1 MNIVFDNP
9 YRVLG
14 LISPISNKELAKRTN
29 DLQTFVEFGKSPS
42 YDLDISST
50 VIPIAR
56 GIDNIKDAAR
66 HLESD
71 NDKVF
76 YALFWFYKSDA
87 VDELAF
93 DAIKEGSLEKAHD
106 LWDKQIQRSTDPKF
120 SWLINSNVLCFF
132 EIQQKGFS
140 FGRFHQIVNN
150 YGKLLQSI
158 EQVKTEVL
166 QSGKNTVDNSAIGEK
181 LIDSLINYVKADG
194 NDYFG
199 QYNLELLETFSS
211 YPLSFKDYATSKIM
225 TPCLIE
231 VEDVIGE
238 VKQILEDEEDW
249 AIYGAVEQ
257 LKAIEGLVRELDLYS
272 NDYKVQSLIN
282 EYSKV
287 ANDCSF
293 FIFNELDDDAF
304 AKEIASW
311 VAELPAYGQT
321 QNKIDEEQDI
331 LMQNIENKSIYQK
344 FEGLIEYLK
353 FELHSISDSEWLL
366 NEIVKELRVITCE
379 NEKERETYIKLASS
393 SIFKLINHAFKT
405 YNESFDIFKI
415 DADINYLKTIVNQCY
430 QLVLNIQTQFRYIE
444 IEGEAKDYINKA
456 VSHFSSEKNEIE
468 KVSSQVRGSNRL
480 PVVRKPDKPMAGGV
494 FYAIGDKT
502 GINSNYMRVGYV
514 IAALATGV
522 WPLIVLYAALTIIK
536 NFIENNA
543 K

>member
-1 MNIVFDNP
+1 MNIVFNNP

-50 VIPIAR
+50 VIPIVR

-93 DAIKEGSLEKAHD
+93 DAIKEGSLEKAYD

-132 EIQQKGFS
+132 EIQKQGFS
-140 FGRFHQIVNN
+140 FSRFHQIVNN
-150 YGKLLQSI
+150 YGTLLQSI
-158 EQVKTEVL
+158 EQVKNEVL
-166 QSGKNTVDNSAIGEK
+166 QSGKNTVNNSAIGEK
-181 LIDSLINYVKADG
+181 LIDNLINYVKADG

-199 QYNLELLETFSS
+199 QYNLEMLDTFSN
-211 YPLSFKDYATSKIM
+211 YPVSFKDYATSKIM
-225 TPCLIE
+225 TPCLIK
-231 VEDVIGE
+231 VEDIIGE
-238 VKQILEDEEDW
+238 VKQILEDGEDW
-249 AIYGAVEQ
+249 AIYGAIEQ
-257 LKAIEGLVRELDLYS
+257 LKGIEGLVRELDLYS

-293 FIFNELDDDAF
+293 FILNELDDDAF
-304 AKEIASW
+304 AKEVASW

-321 QNKIDEEQDI
+321 KNKIDEEQGI
-331 LMQNIENKSIYQK
+331 LVEVIENKSIYQK
-344 FEGLIEYLK
+344 FDGLLEYLN
-353 FELHSISDSEWLL
+353 FELYSMSDSEWLL
-366 NEIVKELRVITCE
+366 NEIVKELRSITCE

-393 SIFKLINHAFKT
+393 SVFKLINHAFKT
-405 YNESFDIFKI
+405 YNESFDVFKI
-415 DADINYLKTIVNQCY
+415 DADLNYLKTIVNQCH
-430 QLVLNIQTQFRYIE
+430 QLVLNIQIQFRHIE
-444 IEGEAKDYINKA
+444 IEDKARNYINKA
-456 VSHFSSEKNEIE
+456 VSHFGSEKNEIE
-468 KVSSQVRGSNRL
+468 KVSSQARGNNRL

-494 FYAIGDKT
+494 FYALGEKT
-502 GINSNYMRVGYV
+502 GMNSNYMRVGYV

-522 WPLIVLYAALTIIK
+522 WPLVVLYAALTIIK

>member
-1 MNIVFDNP
+1 MNIVFNNP

-50 VIPIAR
+50 VTPIVRA
-56 GIDNIKDAAR
+56 IDNIKDAAR

-87 VDELAF
+87 VDDLAF

-106 LWDKQIQRSTDPKF
+106 LWDKQIRRSTVPKF

-132 EIQQKGFS
+132 EMQQQDFS
-140 FGRFHQIVNN
+140 FSRFHQIVNN
-150 YGKLLQSI
+150 YGMLLQSI
-158 EQVKTEVL
+158 EQVKNEIL
-166 QSGKNTVDNSAIGEK
+166 QSGKNTVNNSAIGEK
-181 LIDSLINYVKADG
+181 LIDSLINYAKADG
-194 NDYFG
+194 IDYFG
-199 QYNLELLETFSS
+199 QYNLELLEKFSS
-211 YPLSFKDYATSKIM
+211 YPLDFKEYATSKIM

-238 VKQILEDEEDW
+238 VKQILEGGEDW

-257 LKAIEGLVRELDLYS
+257 LKGIEGLVRELDLYS
-272 NDYKVQSLIN
+272 SDYKVQSLIN

-293 FIFNELDDDAF
+293 FILNKLDDDAF
-304 AKEIASW
+304 AKEVASW

-321 QNKIDEEQDI
+321 KSKIDEEQD
-331 LMQNIENKSIYQK
+331 LLTEAIENKSIYQK
-344 FEGLIEYLK
+344 FEGLLEYLK

-366 NEIVKELRVITCE
+366 NEITKELRVITCE
-379 NEKERETYIKLASS
+379 SENERETYIKLSS
-393 SIFKLINHAFKT
+393 SSVFKLINYAFKT
-405 YNESFDIFKI
+405 YNESFDVFKI
-415 DADINYLKTIVNQCY
+415 DADLNYLKTIVNQCY
-430 QLVLNIQTQFRYIE
+430 RLVLNIETQFRYIE
-444 IEGEAKDYINKA
+444 IEDKAKDYINKA
-456 VSHFSSEKNEIE
+456 VSHFTSEKNEIE
-468 KVSSQVRGSNRL
+468 KVSSQARGSNRL

-502 GINSNYMRVGYV
+502 GMNSNYMRVGYV

>member
-1 MNIVFDNP
+1 MNIVFNNP

-42 YDLDISST
+42 YDLDISSP
-50 VIPIAR
+50 VIPIVR

-93 DAIKEGSLEKAHD
+93 DAIKEGSLERAYD
-106 LWDKQIQRSTDPKF
+106 LWDKQIQRSADPKF
-120 SWLINSNVLCFF
+120 SWLINSNVLYFF
-132 EIQQKGFS
+132 EIQKQGFS
-140 FGRFHQIVNN
+140 FSRFHQIVNN
-150 YGKLLQSI
+150 YGMLLQSI

-166 QSGKNTVDNSAIGEK
+166 QSGKNTVNNSAIGEK
-181 LIDSLINYVKADG
+181 LIDNLINYVKADG

-199 QYNLELLETFSS
+199 QYNLELLETFSN
-211 YPLSFKDYATSKIM
+211 YPVSFKDYATSKIM
-225 TPCLIE
+225 TPCLIK
-231 VEDVIGE
+231 VEDIIGE
-238 VKQILEDEEDW
+238 VKQILEDGEDW

-257 LKAIEGLVRELDLYS
+257 LKGIEGLVRELDLYS

-293 FIFNELDDDAF
+293 FILNELDDDAF
-304 AKEIASW
+304 AKEVASW

-321 QNKIDEEQDI
+321 KNKIDEEQGI
-331 LMQNIENKSIYQK
+331 LVEAIENKSIYQK
-344 FEGLIEYLK
+344 FEGLVDYLK

-366 NEIVKELRVITCE
+366 NKIVGELRAISCQ
-379 NEKERETYIKLASS
+379 NEKEQQVYTRLASNS
-393 SIFKLINHAFKT
+393 VFKLINYVFET
-405 YNESFDIFKI
+405 YNESFETFKTNP
-415 DADINYLKTIVNQCY
+415 DLNYLKSTVNQCY
-430 QLVLNIQTQFRYIE
+430 QLVLNIQTQFKYIK
-444 IEGEAKDYINKA
+444 IEDKAKDYINKA
-456 VSHFSSEKNEIE
+456 VSHFGSEKNEIE
-468 KVSSQVRGSNRL
+468 KVSSQARGSNRL

-494 FYAIGDKT
+494 FYALGEKT
-502 GINSNYMRVGYV
+502 GMNSNYMRVGYV

-522 WPLIVLYAALTIIK
+522 WPLVVLYAALTIIK